1 LFKQLTNYFHSQI
14 AYSSPVPV
22 EQYPVLAVGLGV
34 VGFVFMGGYFVNQM
48 KGANKNI
55 FLELILAVLASG
67 ALGFGAFFLMLS
79 FGLFV

>member
-1 LFKQLTNYFHSQI
+1 M
-14 AYSSPVPV
+14 
-22 EQYPVLAVGLGV
+22 AVGLGV

-79 FGLFV
+79 FGLYV